1 MTSSTTTNYPLSRT
15 TLAMAGCTLFALAVA
30 SATPQQALGTPVST
44 AESEQSIDS
53 KPLPLARRATVEQ
66 PGEPHVARDGQRA
79 DRRANAARWAG
90 FADHP
95 WLPMAGSLAVV
106 LVVFFALMALLR
118 RGLPAQGGKL
128 PPAVLEVLG
137 QATLAGKQQL
147 HLVRCGHKLLLT
159 CTTTTGTHTLTEIG
173 EPAEVER
180 LIALCRGAGAR
191 PSAVLDKRAP
201 AEYGAEY
208 GAEFGKEP
216 SQHSFVRGLYR
227 ETSSSV

>member
-1 MTSSTTTNYPLSRT
+1 MNSIPNSRV
-15 TLAMAGCTLFALAVA
+15 LAHAVRAIVCFAAIALAGV
-30 SATPQQALGTPVST
+30 SARAQDDFGV
-44 AESEQSIDS
+44 QSQPNPAAQPTGEL
-53 KPLPLARRATVEQ
+53 PLPLARRAIVEK
-66 PGEPHVARDGQRA
+66 PGEPRDVHDSQRL
-79 DRRANAARWAG
+79 DRGVQPARWAG

-128 PPAVLEVLG
+128 PPSVFEVLG

-159 CTTTTGTHTLTEIG
+159 CTTTTGTHTLTEIS
-173 EPAEVER
+173 EPGEVEQ
-180 LIALCRGAGAR
+180 LTALCRGAGAR
-191 PSAVLDKRAP
+191 TSQISARKAP

-208 GAEFGKEP
+208 GAEFGNEP
-216 SQHSFVRGLYR
+216 AQHSFVRGLYR
-227 ETSSSV
+227 ESSSV